1 MSDERQNTVTIG
13 GVLLQRKSGG
23 ATITAPVCQYA
34 NVTDEQVQEFWHWWA
49 SNPKVQQAA
58 AAFAEAVSGELIA
71 WGDSRNLQVKKE
83 K

>member
-23 ATITAPVCQYA
+23 YTVTNPVCQYG
-34 NVTDEQVQEFWHWWA
+34 NVTDEQVQEFWNWFA
-49 SNPKVQQAA
+49 TNEKMQVAMSQFNQAVA
-58 AAFAEAVSGELIA
+58 AELIA